1 MSLEVPGSILGITYG
16 DKYSNTLGPLEEY
29 DSYIE
34 FSQFFLRDGNGRG
47 TVRGRYQIRTM
58 QYSILEYSKY
68 RTSITNTDYVV
79 FTTNGSIGP
88 LWLDAARWIDT
99 KVWTEVLA
107 TYTRTYRN
115 DPKITVSTNSTKV
128 KILFGHND
136 EDPYKGF
143 ELATVNVEALFHQ
156 RSKRI

>member
-1 MSLEVPGSILGITYG
+1 MLGINYG
-16 DKYSNTLGPLEEY
+16 DLYSNTLGPLEEY

-34 FSQFFLRDGNGRG
+34 FSQFFVRDSTGKG
-47 TVRGRYQIRTM
+47 TVRGRYQLRTM
-58 QYSILEYSKY
+58 QYSINSFSKY

-79 FTTNGSIGP
+79 LTTHATMGP
-88 LWLDAARWIDT
+88 YWLDHILWNDSKI
-99 KVWTEVLA
+99 WTETLA

-115 DPKITVSTNSTKV
+115 DPKITISTNSTKV

-136 EDPYKGF
+136 EEPYKGF